1 MPRRVTKADVPELR
15 DRIKAVWSA
24 GYADRSGWETAVYSI
39 TLVLL
44 IVSGSLIRASHW
56 AVGASIA
63 CGVLAF
69 IVMVTLATAVV
80 IKIRFRN

>member
-1 MPRRVTKADVPELR
+1 MPRRATRADAPRLR
-15 DRIKAVWSA
+15 DRTKAVWSG
-24 GYADRSGWETAVYSI
+24 GYTNRSGWETAVYFI

-44 IVSGSLIRASHW
+44 IVSGSLLRASHW

-63 CGVLAF
+63 LGVLAF
-69 IVMVTLATAVV
+69 ILLVTLATAVL